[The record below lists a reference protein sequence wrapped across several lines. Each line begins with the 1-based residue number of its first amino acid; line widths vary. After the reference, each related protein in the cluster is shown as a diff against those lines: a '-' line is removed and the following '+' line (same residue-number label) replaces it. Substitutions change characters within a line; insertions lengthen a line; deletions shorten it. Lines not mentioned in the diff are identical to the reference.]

1 MLSSPP
7 LTATS
12 PTPNPQPNSTNAK
25 FEVELEPS
33 LKIGEVKKTV
43 AEKQGQAVETMVL
56 VHKGKVLTDDTTLA
70 DAGVTEASFV
80 VVMQQKAK
88 AAPAPAPAATT
99 TPAPAPA
106 TTPVP
111 PAAPVA
117 APAPEGGAPTPE
129 AAASTLVAGSAL
141 EETIANMMAMGF
153 ERDMCVKALRAA
165 FNNPDRAV
173 EYLLTGIPE
182 NVMPAPAPAAPAA
195 AAAPAAGAPTPNPTD
210 PNAPN
215 TQPLNLFPDGIPN
228 VGQGAAGPNG
238 GILDFLRDNPQF
250 QAIRAMV
257 QGNPQILQ
265 PMLAELQRQNPQLYG
280 LINGNQEEFL
290 ALLNEPMAEGALEGL
305 AAGLEGLEGMEGLA
319 GGNANQIEI
328 SEEDNAAIERL
339 AALGFQFE
347 LAAEAFFAC
356 EKNEEMAANY
366 LFDSGGD

>member
-1 MLSSPP
+1 M
-7 LTATS
+7 
-12 PTPNPQPNSTNAK
+12 
-25 FEVELEPS
+25 ELDPA
-33 LKIGEVKKTV
+33 LKIADVKAKV
-43 AEKQGQAVETMVL
+43 AETQSQAVETMVL
-56 VHKGKVLTDDTTLA
+56 VHKGKVLTDDATLA
-70 DAGVTEASFV
+70 DAGVTEASFI
-80 VVMQQKAK
+80 VVMQQKPK
-88 AAPAPAPAATT
+88 AAPKPPPAPAPAATPAAPAPPAAT
-99 TPAPAPA
+99 PTPPDAPAPAPA
-106 TTPVP
+106 P
-111 PAAPVA
+111 
-117 APAPEGGAPTPE
+117 APAGGAPAPE
-129 AAASTLVAGSAL
+129 AAASTLVAGAAL

-182 NVMPAPAPAAPAA
+182 AAAPPPAPAPGG
-195 AAAPAAGAPTPNPTD
+195 GAPGGAPGGD
-210 PNAPN
+210 GGPN

-228 VGQGAAGPNG
+228 VGGAAGGGGG

-265 PMLAELQRQNPQLYG
+265 PMLAELQRQNPQLYA

-290 ALLNEPMAEGALEGL
+290 ALLNEPAPADALQNL
-305 AAGLEGLEGMEGLA
+305 AAGLEGMEGLEGLA
-319 GGNANQIEI
+319 GGGGGEGAQIEI

-339 AALGFQFE
+339 AALGFPFE
-347 LAAEAFFAC
+347 HAAEAFFAC